1 MHIGSIFGVTDV
13 FQYTFKF
20 WIGQIFRGFAWK
32 EWGKKIELIIF
43 LQKKKKYALS
53 TIFIKRKIVI

>member
-1 MHIGSIFGVTDV
+1 MHIGSILGVTDV

-32 EWGKKIELIIF
+32 EWGKKIELINYISS
-43 LQKKKKYALS
+43 KKKE
-53 TIFIKRKIVI
+53 ICIE